1 MKLYCDPAERFAV
14 HPIIDVPL
22 GVAIDQDLQWLIMRM
37 QSVCLSKVSTEHT
50 GDCSVL
56 FVYVLGSRLAEW
68 SRIDLILSVL
78 WIIYRCPEY
87 TH

>member
-1 MKLYCDPAERFAV
+1 M
-14 HPIIDVPL
+14 HPIIDVPM

-37 QSVCLSKVSTEHT
+37 QSVCLSKVSTERT

-56 FVYVLGSRLAEW
+56 FVCVLGSRLAER
-68 SRIDLILSVL
+68 SHINLSVL

>member
-1 MKLYCDPAERFAV
+1 M

-37 QSVCLSKVSTEHT
+37 QSVCLSKVSTERI

-56 FVYVLGSRLAEW
+56 LVCVLGLQNG
-68 SRIDLILSVL
+68 LILIGGSIDNL
-78 WIIYRCPEY
+78 
-87 TH
+87 